1 MNSRQRRK
9 REAERHNQELVNRKA
24 WLEKRALEPRRKRG
38 HNSKM
43 AMIMAFALA
52 NN

>member
-9 REAERHNQELVNRKA
+9 REAERHNQELIDHKA
-24 WLEKRALEPRRKRG
+24 WLEKRALEPVRKRA

-43 AMIMAFALA
+43 AMLMAFALA
-52 NN
+52 QN